1 MKAAVI
7 KKPGTIV
14 VEEYSTPVPEK
25 GEVLYDALKLK

>member
-14 VEEYSTPVPEK
+14 VEEVPTPKPAE
-25 GEVLYDALKLK
+25 GEERIK